1 VEEFGAGSNTGADG
15 RQRML
20 HALGAFAVVPVVL
33 FILVAV
39 ILVGVFVFKV
49 VLQAREDR
57 AIRRANLPRHQR
69 ERQ

>member
-1 VEEFGAGSNTGADG
+1 
-15 RQRML
+15 ML

-39 ILVGVFVFKV
+39 ILVGVLVFKV